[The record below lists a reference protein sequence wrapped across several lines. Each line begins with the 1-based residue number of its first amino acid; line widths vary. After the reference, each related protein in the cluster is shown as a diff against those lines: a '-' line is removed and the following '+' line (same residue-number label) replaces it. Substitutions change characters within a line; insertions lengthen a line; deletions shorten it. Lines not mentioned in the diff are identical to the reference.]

1 MYREILEKKFSQLP
15 GSSALDSGILE
26 YIVKHNSAVTY
37 MCSEKFC
44 YECDCTDYELEQF
57 VAAAGFN
64 DYNKLKDFVKEIINS
79 VDAENGYTVS
89 MEDTITRVAE
99 DLVNIEMGNM
109 LDFRN
114 SLDKK
119 TVLRLVEDIIN
130 APEVVILG
138 TRASEAV
145 MSYAVYILNKIGIR
159 TTKLDA
165 ANTNYFDHIN
175 NIDRSSLVIAV
186 GFARYPKATIVAAS
200 HLKRKGFKIASITDF
215 TRSPLVSLSEY
226 SIILKSSSR
235 EFTDSYSAAMLLLN
249 LVVVTI
255 EKCNKEFV
263 EKKLKEFDEIA
274 FNMDYYI

>member
-1 MYREILEKKFSQLP
+1 MYREILEQKFSRLP
-15 GSSALDSGILE
+15 GSSTLNSSILE
-26 YIVKHNSAVTY
+26 YIVKNNSAMTY

-44 YECDCTDYELEQF
+44 YECDCSDYELDQF
-57 VAAAGFN
+57 VAAAGFR
-64 DYNKLKDFVKEIINS
+64 DYNQLKEFVKETINS
-79 VDAENGYTVS
+79 VDAENGFNVS

-109 LDFRN
+109 LDFKQ

-145 MSYAVYILNKIGIR
+145 ISYAVYILNKIGIR
-159 TTKLDA
+159 ATKLDS

-175 NIDRSSLVIAV
+175 NIDRSALVIAV
-186 GFARYPKATIVAAS
+186 GFARYPKATIVAVN

-235 EFTDSYSAAMLLLN
+235 EFTDSYSASMLLLN
-249 LVVVTI
+249 LVVITI
-255 EKCNKEFV
+255 QKCNKEFV
-263 EKKLKEFDEIA
+263 EKKLREFDETA